1 MTYGFIVLRGQVAT
15 CPYTLTGHKSIHLIM
30 MSLENH
36 QMTVFQE
43 LL

>member
-15 CPYTLTGHKSIHLIM
+15 CPYTLAGHKSIQLIM

-36 QMTVFQE
+36 QTAIIQD